1 MTFTS
6 AEIEYAARIA
16 RQVLD
21 SGAAS
26 GNEQE
31 KPMNIGA
38 KSCPA
43 CGAVEGGL
51 PLPERNSKPLQRQ
64 EGGQHYRG
72 YPIQPVEY
80 IVANGIGFLAG
91 NVIKYVTRYK
101 DKGGAADIRKAIHYL
116 ELILEFEYPNVVNSA
131 SNQQEQQCRK

>member
-1 MTFTS
+1 MT
-6 AEIEYAARIA
+6 A
-16 RQVLD
+16 L
-21 SGAAS
+21 G
-26 GNEQE
+26 
-31 KPMNIGA
+31 K
-38 KSCPA
+38 
-43 CGAVEGGL
+43 
-51 PLPERNSKPLQRQ
+51 Q

-72 YPIQPVEY
+72 YKIQPVEY

-131 SNQQEQQCRK
+131 NDHRADQEGRNAQGLGQEAQRAYHSGRYPQGGFEGTTGGQARELRADGKETL